1 MTEVTRLWSVWQG
14 LLSPFAWAFTKAGYR
29 RFAEWIT
36 ALALNVEEHTIT
48 QSVLAVERTDD
59 WKALESF
66 AEYGAWRGGPITTGF
81 PEKLHSSPGSVRSV
95 LIASAPSNERR
106 GPAIES
112 FPWNDDNRSYMT
124 TSLMAP
130 SHHGGLISHGLRQKL
145 LDLPPVSPE
154 QPLHIQHA
162 RPVLLPVPGR
172 SEPPVHRAGRLQSKL
187 CQPQQTHRHPLR
199 LARPLDRVPRPRPA
213 FLPAQTLLQIP
224 KPVLLPEPRGEQFH
238 HLEARQLHRRT
249 DQREPL
255 LVALHLGD
263 HRLDRHVVSR
273 DVPATHDL
281 LPADL
286 PPATVEEGFPLA
298 PVLLPVAPLARRWQP
313 PTPFLV
319 RPMPLGQRG
328 VQPGIMPQPREE
340 LDAGRPVLGCDQRPD
355 HTLQR
360 EAPVDDAQVP
370 DLEDPGLLPEQLDH
384 QLALGVEHLLGAGEA
399 RPGGQLRLA
408 EVEPPGQRQEPGGL
422 AGVLEQRPDD
432 DPVVRPHGG
441 GPVRAAGGVLVEGAG
456 APDVVSRAVDL
467 GVIAR
472 RDVVAVPEPPRGRV
486 GEPGQA
492 SGYGSAAPG
501 AVLGE
506 GLQGLPVVGAF
517 DGQDRLGDRVLLD
530 VQGQGGDPL
539 GKAPTSR
546 LGEGPGEGVEQV
558 LPDRPELRN
567 FGHRGISVRTRMGYH
582 NPSRFARTMPCLIVD
597 ARPDRV

>member
-81 PEKLHSSPGSVRSV
+81 PEKLHSPPGSVRSV

-213 FLPAQTLLQIP
+213 LLPTQTLLQVP

-238 HLEARQLHRRT
+238 HLEARQLHGRA

-255 LVALHLGD
+255 LVPLDLGH
-263 HRLDRHVVSR
+263 HRLDRHVVAR

-286 PPATVEEGFPLA
+286 PPAAVEEGFPLA
-298 PVLLPVAPLARRWQP
+298 PPPLPVAPPARRRQP
-313 PTPFLV
+313 PAPLPV
-319 RPMPLGQRG
+319 RPVPLGQRG
-328 VQPGIMPQPREE
+328 VQPGVVPPPREE
-340 LDAGRPVLGCDQRPD
+340 LDAGRPVLGRDQRPD
-355 HTLQR
+355 HAPQR

-370 DLEDPGLLPEQLDH
+370 ALEDPGLLPEQLDD
-384 QLALGVEHLLGAGEA
+384 QLALGPEHLPGAGEA

-408 EVEPPGQRQEPGGL
+408 EVEPTGQRQEPGGL

-432 DPVVRPHGG
+432 DPVVRLHGG
-441 GPVRAAGGVLVEGAG
+441 GPVRAAGGVLVEGTG
-456 APDVVSRAVDL
+456 APDVASRAVHL
-467 GVIAR
+467 GVVAG
-472 RDVVAVPEPPRGRV
+472 RDVVSVPEPPGGRL
-486 GEPGQA
+486 GEPGQGA
-492 SGYGSAAPG
+492 RDGPAAPG

-506 GLQGLPVVGAF
+506 GLQGLPVVGAL
-517 DGQDRLGDRVLLD
+517 DGRDRLGDGVFLD

-539 GKAPTSR
+539 GEAPVAG
-546 LGEGPGEGVEQV
+546 LGEGPGEGTEQA
-558 LPDRPELRN
+558 LPDGPEPRN
-567 FGHRGISVRTRMGYH
+567 FGHRGISVRTRMGWL
-582 NPSRFARTMPCLIVD
+582 PPIKIRTDD
-597 ARPDRV
+597 ALFNR